1 MSSVKYRLRAQQDI
15 PQLGVKQGDLL
26 TWDHGKTDQPFVIH
40 RRCSLDMG
48 TLLVALNEGILEPFI
63 VTPGG
68 ALTPT
73 SVSIEEAV
81 GRELPRLLLLHS
93 QRRMG

>member
-15 PQLGVKQGDLL
+15 PHLGVKQGDLL
-26 TWDHGKTDQPFVIH
+26 TWDHGKTEKPFVIH

-68 ALTPT
+68 ALSRV
-73 SVSIEEAV
+73 SVEEAV
-81 GRELPRLLLLHS
+81 GLEFPRLLLLHP
-93 QRRMG
+93 QRRIG